1 MSSCRGKKNKMKCT
15 MSSDTFVKNPW
26 PNTILG
32 RLSPADISIAGQ

>member
-1 MSSCRGKKNKMKCT
+1 MKYILSSN
-15 MSSDTFVKNPW
+15 TFVKNPW